1 MLLWENLINKC
12 GDKYGN
18 NLCRTISLTPT
29 ISGWRDLRKSFE
41 TGFLPENGDVI
52 LSSAF
57 VEDEDEDEDV
67 KVIGREFDYEM
78 NREYVY
84 LEHLSIDSS
93 DEYD

>member
-1 MLLWENLINKC
+1 MEII
-12 GDKYGN
+12 
-18 NLCRTISLTPT
+18 LCRTISLTPT

-52 LSSAF
+52 LSSDF
-57 VEDEDEDEDV
+57 VEDEDV

-78 NREYVY
+78 NRVYVY